1 MGLLSRLLGEGSERE
16 IRRLEPIV
24 QEINQLEPEME
35 RLSAEALRAKTD
47 EFRARIAE
55 ALDGVGEE
63 ARKAAAQEVLDDL
76 LPEAFALVREASRRT
91 IGQRHFDVQLMG
103 GAILHKG
110 KIAEMK
116 TGEGK
121 TLVATLPIYLNA
133 LLGRG
138 GHLVTVNDYLSR
150 RDAGWMAPIY
160 HALGLSVAA
169 IGHEFSGIYD
179 LAYDDPHP
187 HHDDRLN
194 HFRPVT
200 RREAYHADVT
210 YGTNNEF
217 GFDYLRDNMVL
228 RVEDVVLGDLYYAI
242 VDEVDF
248 ILIDEARTPL
258 IISGMVEAPT
268 ERYKQF
274 AQIVRR
280 LTPGAD
286 YTVEEKIKNATLT
299 EEGVTKVERILGIGN
314 LSDPEHV
321 DLMHHIQQ
329 AVRAHACYKK
339 DVDYVVKDG
348 QVIIVD
354 EFTGRLMF
362 GRRYSDGLHQA
373 IEANEGVKVERE
385 SQTLATITFQNFF
398 RMYQKL
404 AGMTGTAKT
413 EEEEL
418 QKIYNLPVVV
428 IPTHKPMIRQDHPD
442 VIFKNERAKWKAVVA
457 EIEEWH
463 KQGRPMLVG
472 TRSIEKNE
480 TLSEMLRRRG
490 IPHQLLNAKNHEKEA
505 EIIAQAGRLGAVTVA
520 TNMAGRGVDII
531 LGGNPPDPP
540 EAEKVKALG
549 GLHVVGTERHE
560 ARRIDN
566 QLRGRSGRQGDS
578 GSSRFYVALDDELMR
593 IFGGERVAA
602 WMDRLRID
610 EDTPIEANLVSRQIE
625 GAQKKVEQYHFDV
638 RKHVLEYDD
647 VMNVQRKVIYE
658 ERRKVL
664 RGENLRENLVDMIER
679 LVEETV
685 NLYCPSSVPRD
696 EWDIPGL
703 REAAAALIPHLAD
716 VREENLRGS
725 SDEIIEFLLARAL
738 EAYEAKEREV
748 GEETFREIERLILLQ
763 VFDRKWIDHLQNM
776 ESLREGIG
784 LRAYAQ
790 ASPLI
795 EYQRE
800 GYDLF
805 QQMLHDIQEE
815 AVKFLLRVQVGP
827 ETPVPAPRVRQPVAL
842 GGRGS
847 GAGGANPHASPAA
860 REQRKIGRNDPCWCG
875 SGKKFK
881 KCHGRDV

>member
-480 TLSEMLRRRG
+480 TLSDMLRRRG

-664 RGENLRENLVDMIER
+664 RGENLRENLVDMMER

-703 REAAAALIPHLAD
+703 REAAAVLIPHLAD

-725 SDEIIEFLLARAL
+725 SDEITEFLLARAL

-800 GYDLF
+800 GYDFF

>member
-1 MGLLSRLLGEGSERE
+1 MGFLQRLLGDATERE
-16 IRRLEPIV
+16 IHRLEPV
-24 QEINQLEPEME
+24 VDQVNALEQEVE
-35 RLSAEALRAKTD
+35 RLSDDALRAKTD
-47 EFRARIAE
+47 EFRARITD
-55 ALDGVGEE
+55 ALADVPEDR
-63 ARKAAAQEVLDDL
+63 RKQATQEVLDEF
-76 LPEAFALVREASRRT
+76 LPETFAVVREASKRT

-103 GAILHKG
+103 GAVLHRG

-121 TLVATLPIYLNA
+121 TLVATLPVYLNA
-133 LLGRG
+133 LVGRG
-138 GHLVTVNDYLSR
+138 AHLVTVNDYLSR
-150 RDAGWMAPIY
+150 RDAGWMGPIY
-160 HALGLSVAA
+160 HALGLGVAA
-169 IGHEFSGIYD
+169 IGHESSGIYEPTY
-179 LAYDDPHP
+179 ADPHP

-194 HFRPVT
+194 HFRPVS
-200 RREAYHADVT
+200 RREAYHADIT

-228 RVEDVVLGDLYYAI
+228 RVEDLVLRDLYYAI

-268 ERYKQF
+268 ERYKTF

-280 LTPGAD
+280 LAPAQD

-299 EEGVTKVERILGIGN
+299 EEGISRVERMLNIAN

-321 DLMHHIQQ
+321 DLMHHIHQGL
-329 AVRAHACYKK
+329 RAHASYRK

-362 GRRYSDGLHQA
+362 GRRYADGLHQA
-373 IEANEGVKVERE
+373 IEAKEGVRVERE
-385 SQTLATITFQNFF
+385 SQTLATITFQNYF
-398 RMYQKL
+398 RMYEKL

-418 QKIYNLPVVV
+418 QKIYNLPVIVV
-428 IPTHKPMIRQDHPD
+428 PTHRPMIRADASD
-442 VIFKNERAKWKAVVA
+442 MVFKSERVKWKAVVG

-463 KQGRPMLVG
+463 RQGRPMLVG

-480 TLSEMLRRRG
+480 HLSELLRRRG
-490 IPHQLLNAKNHEKEA
+490 IPHEVLNAKQHEREA
-505 EIIAQAGRLGAVTVA
+505 EIIAQAGRLGAVTIA

-531 LGGNPPDPP
+531 LGGNPPDPV
-540 EAEKVKALG
+540 EAEKVRALG
-549 GLHVVGTERHE
+549 GLHVIGTERHE

-566 QLRGRSGRQGDS
+566 QLRGRSGRQGDA
-578 GSSRFYVALDDELMR
+578 GGSRFYVGLDDELMR

-610 EDTPIEANLVSRQIE
+610 EDTPIEHNLVSRQIE

-647 VMNVQRKVIYE
+647 VMNVQRRVIYV

-664 RGENLRENLVDMIER
+664 LGENLRENVADMIER
-679 LVEETV
+679 LIEETV
-685 NLYCPSSVPRD
+685 GLYCPQGPRD
-696 EWDIPGL
+696 EWDLEGL
-703 REAAAALIPHLAD
+703 EEAAATLIPQLAD
-716 VREENLRGS
+716 SLQEERTGAAEQLTER
-725 SDEIIEFLLARAL
+725 LVAQAL

-748 GEETFREIERLILLQ
+748 GPQEFREIERQVLLQ
-763 VFDRKWIDHLQNM
+763 VIDRKWIDHLQNM
-776 ESLREGIG
+776 EALREGIG

-790 ASPLI
+790 VSPLI

-800 GYDLF
+800 GYDMF
-805 QQMLHDIQEE
+805 QQMLHDIQED
-815 AVKFLLRVQVGP
+815 AVKFLFRLQLVP
-827 ETPVPAPRVRQPVAL
+827 EQRPAAPVRARQPVAL
-842 GGRGS
+842 GRRGD
-847 GAGGANPHASPAA
+847 GGNPDTPPVRDHG
-860 REQRKIGRNDPCWCG
+860 KIGRNDPCWCG
-875 SGKKFK
+875 SGKKYK
-881 KCHGRDV
+881 KCHGKEQ

>member
-55 ALDGVGEE
+55 ALDGVAEE
-63 ARKAAAQEVLDDL
+63 PRKAAAQEVLDDL

-354 EFTGRLMF
+354 EFPGRLCP

-373 IEANEGVKVERE
+373 IEAQEGVKVERE

-647 VMNVQRKVIYE
+647 VMNVQRKLIYE

-664 RGENLRENLVDMIER
+664 LGENLRENLVDMIER

-703 REAAAALIPHLAD
+703 REAAAVLIPHLAD

-725 SDEIIEFLLARAL
+725 SDEITEFLLARAL

-800 GYDLF
+800 GYDFF

>member
-1 MGLLSRLLGEGSERE
+1 
-16 IRRLEPIV
+16 
-24 QEINQLEPEME
+24 
-35 RLSAEALRAKTD
+35 
-47 EFRARIAE
+47 
-55 ALDGVGEE
+55 
-63 ARKAAAQEVLDDL
+63 
-76 LPEAFALVREASRRT
+76 
-91 IGQRHFDVQLMG
+91 MG

-179 LAYDDPHP
+179 PAYDDPHP

-314 LSDPEHV
+314 ISDPEHV

-373 IEANEGVKVERE
+373 IEAQEGCEGG
-385 SQTLATITFQNFF
+385 
-398 RMYQKL
+398 
-404 AGMTGTAKT
+404 AGEPDARDHHLPELLPHVPEAGRHDRHGQDRGRGTA
-413 EEEEL
+413 EDL
-418 QKIYNLPVVV
+418 QP
-428 IPTHKPMIRQDHPD
+428 PGRRHPHAQAD
-442 VIFKNERAKWKAVVA
+442 DPPGSPRRDLQERAG
-457 EIEEWH
+457 
-463 KQGRPMLVG
+463 Q
-472 TRSIEKNE
+472 
-480 TLSEMLRRRG
+480 
-490 IPHQLLNAKNHEKEA
+490 
-505 EIIAQAGRLGAVTVA
+505 
-520 TNMAGRGVDII
+520 
-531 LGGNPPDPP
+531 
-540 EAEKVKALG
+540 
-549 GLHVVGTERHE
+549 
-560 ARRIDN
+560 
-566 QLRGRSGRQGDS
+566 
-578 GSSRFYVALDDELMR
+578 
-593 IFGGERVAA
+593 
-602 WMDRLRID
+602 
-610 EDTPIEANLVSRQIE
+610 
-625 GAQKKVEQYHFDV
+625 VE
-638 RKHVLEYDD
+638 
-647 VMNVQRKVIYE
+647 
-658 ERRKVL
+658 
-664 RGENLRENLVDMIER
+664 
-679 LVEETV
+679 
-685 NLYCPSSVPRD
+685 
-696 EWDIPGL
+696 
-703 REAAAALIPHLAD
+703 
-716 VREENLRGS
+716 
-725 SDEIIEFLLARAL
+725 
-738 EAYEAKEREV
+738 
-748 GEETFREIERLILLQ
+748 
-763 VFDRKWIDHLQNM
+763 
-776 ESLREGIG
+776 
-784 LRAYAQ
+784 
-790 ASPLI
+790 
-795 EYQRE
+795 
-800 GYDLF
+800 
-805 QQMLHDIQEE
+805 
-815 AVKFLLRVQVGP
+815 
-827 ETPVPAPRVRQPVAL
+827 
-842 GGRGS
+842 GGRG
-847 GAGGANPHASPAA
+847 GDRGVA
-860 REQRKIGRNDPCWCG
+860 
-875 SGKKFK
+875 
-881 KCHGRDV
+881 

>member
-55 ALDGVGEE
+55 ALEGVGEE
-63 ARKAAAQEVLDDL
+63 AGKAAAQEVLDDL

-160 HALGLSVAA
+160 HALGLRVA
-169 IGHEFSGIYD
+169 
-179 LAYDDPHP
+179 
-187 HHDDRLN
+187 
-194 HFRPVT
+194 
-200 RREAYHADVT
+200 
-210 YGTNNEF
+210 
-217 GFDYLRDNMVL
+217 
-228 RVEDVVLGDLYYAI
+228 
-242 VDEVDF
+242 
-248 ILIDEARTPL
+248 
-258 IISGMVEAPT
+258 APT

-314 LSDPEHV
+314 ISDPEHV

-373 IEANEGVKVERE
+373 IEAQEGVKVERE

-418 QKIYNLPVVV
+418 QKIYTLPVVV

-505 EIIAQAGRLGAVTVA
+505 VIIAQAGRLGAVTVA

-703 REAAAALIPHLAD
+703 REAATALIPHLAG

-725 SDEIIEFLLARAL
+725 SDEITEFLLARAL

-827 ETPVPAPRVRQPVAL
+827 ETAVPAPRL
-842 GGRGS
+842 
-847 GAGGANPHASPAA
+847 H
-860 REQRKIGRNDPCWCG
+860 
-875 SGKKFK
+875 
-881 KCHGRDV
+881 

>member
-800 GYDLF
+800 GYDFF

>member
-55 ALDGVGEE
+55 ALDGVAEE
-63 ARKAAAQEVLDDL
+63 PRQAAAQEVLDDL
-76 LPEAFALVREASRRT
+76 LPEAFAVVREASRRT

-228 RVEDVVLGDLYYAI
+228 RAEDVVLGDLYYAI

-480 TLSEMLRRRG
+480 TLSDMLRRRG

-685 NLYCPSSVPRD
+685 TLYCPSSVPRD

-725 SDEIIEFLLARAL
+725 SDEITEFLLARAL

-800 GYDLF
+800 GYDFF

-842 GGRGS
+842 GGRGG

>member
-55 ALDGVGEE
+55 ALDGVAEE
-63 ARKAAAQEVLDDL
+63 SRKAAAQEVLDDL

-179 LAYDDPHP
+179 PAYDDPHP

-200 RREAYHADVT
+200 RREAYHTDVT

-228 RVEDVVLGDLYYAI
+228 RVED
-242 VDEVDF
+242 
-248 ILIDEARTPL
+248 
-258 IISGMVEAPT
+258 
-268 ERYKQF
+268 
-274 AQIVRR
+274 
-280 LTPGAD
+280 
-286 YTVEEKIKNATLT
+286 
-299 EEGVTKVERILGIGN
+299 
-314 LSDPEHV
+314 V

-610 EDTPIEANLVSRQIE
+610 EDTPIQANLVSRQIE

-647 VMNVQRKVIYE
+647 V
-658 ERRKVL
+658 
-664 RGENLRENLVDMIER
+664 
-679 LVEETV
+679 
-685 NLYCPSSVPRD
+685 
-696 EWDIPGL
+696 
-703 REAAAALIPHLAD
+703 
-716 VREENLRGS
+716 
-725 SDEIIEFLLARAL
+725 
-738 EAYEAKEREV
+738 
-748 GEETFREIERLILLQ
+748 
-763 VFDRKWIDHLQNM
+763 
-776 ESLREGIG
+776 
-784 LRAYAQ
+784 
-790 ASPLI
+790 
-795 EYQRE
+795 
-800 GYDLF
+800 
-805 QQMLHDIQEE
+805 
-815 AVKFLLRVQVGP
+815 
-827 ETPVPAPRVRQPVAL
+827 
-842 GGRGS
+842 
-847 GAGGANPHASPAA
+847 
-860 REQRKIGRNDPCWCG
+860 
-875 SGKKFK
+875 
-881 KCHGRDV
+881 

>member
-1 MGLLSRLLGEGSERE
+1 MGLLSRLLGNTSERE

-24 QEINQLEPEME
+24 QEINRLEPEME
-35 RLSAEALRAKTD
+35 RLSDEALRAKTE
-47 EFRARIAE
+47 EFRARIAA
-55 ALDGVGEE
+55 ALQGVGEE
-63 ARKAAAQEVLDDL
+63 QRQAASQEALEEL
-76 LPEAFALVREASRRT
+76 LPEAFAAVREASKRT
-91 IGQRHFDVQLMG
+91 IGLRHFDVQLMG
-103 GAILHKG
+103 GVVLHRG

-121 TLVATLPIYLNA
+121 TLVATLPLYLNA

-138 GHLVTVNDYLSR
+138 AHLVTVNDYLSR
-150 RDAGWMAPIY
+150 RDAGWMGPIY
-160 HALGLSVAA
+160 HALGLTVAA

-179 LAYDDPHP
+179 PEFVDPHP

-200 RREAYHADVT
+200 RREAYRADIT

-228 RVEDVVLGDLYYAI
+228 RLEDLVLRDLYYAI

-268 ERYKQF
+268 ERYRQF

-280 LTPGAD
+280 LTPGVD

-299 EEGVTKVERILGIGN
+299 DEGVSKVERLLGIDN

-321 DLMHHIQQ
+321 DLMHHIHQ
-329 AVRAHACYKK
+329 ALRAHACYRK

-373 IEANEGVKVERE
+373 IEAKEGVRVERE

-398 RMYQKL
+398 RMYEKL

-428 IPTHKPMIRQDHPD
+428 IPTHKPMIRIDYPD
-442 VIFKNERAKWKAVVA
+442 VVFKNERAKWKAVVA

-463 KQGRPMLVG
+463 RQGRPVLVG

-480 TLSEMLRRRG
+480 LLSEMLRRRG
-490 IPHQLLNAKNHEKEA
+490 IPHQVLNAKNHEKEA

-531 LGGNPPDPP
+531 LGGNPPDPV
-540 EAEKVKALG
+540 EAERVRALG
-549 GLHVVGTERHE
+549 GLHVIGTERHE

-566 QLRGRSGRQGDS
+566 QLRGRAGRQGDP
-578 GSSRFYVALDDELMR
+578 GSSRFYVGLDDELMR

-610 EDTPIEANLVSRQIE
+610 EDTPIEAGLVSRQIE
-625 GAQKKVEQYHFDV
+625 SAQKKVEQYHFDV

-647 VMNVQRKVIYE
+647 VMNVQRRVIYE

-664 RGENLRENLVDMIER
+664 RGENLRQNIVDMIER
-679 LVEETV
+679 LLGEIVD
-685 NLYCPSSVPRD
+685 LYCPSGVPRE
-696 EWDIPGL
+696 EWDLRGL
-703 REAAAALIPHLAD
+703 QEAAAALAPQLGT
-716 VREENLRGS
+716 VRAEELRGS
-725 SDEIIEFLLARAL
+725 ADEIRELLVARAL
-738 EAYEAKEREV
+738 EAYEAKEQEV
-748 GEETFREIERLILLQ
+748 GPESFREIERLVLLQ
-763 VFDRKWIDHLQNM
+763 VIDRKWIDHLQNM
-776 ESLREGIG
+776 EALREGIG

-790 ASPLI
+790 VSPLI

-815 AVKFLLRVQVGP
+815 TVKFLLRVQVGP
-827 ETPVPAPRVRQPVAL
+827 QPVAAPRPRHPVAL
-842 GGRGS
+842 GARG
-847 GAGGANPHASPAA
+847 GGSSRSTGA
-860 REQRKIGRNDPCWCG
+860 RETRKIGRNDPCWCG
-875 SGKKFK
+875 SGKKYK